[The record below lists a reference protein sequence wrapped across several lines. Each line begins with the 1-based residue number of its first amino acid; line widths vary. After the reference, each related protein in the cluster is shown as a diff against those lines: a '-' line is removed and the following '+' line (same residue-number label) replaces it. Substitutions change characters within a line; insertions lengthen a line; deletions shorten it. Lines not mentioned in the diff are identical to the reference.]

1 MRERNFDVHNRIPN
15 ENRFKVKGRKEKVKK
30 SLLTLGLASVIGTSS
45 FLIPF
50 TKTASAETLD
60 SKKAKIESKQSEVAS
75 SLEAKEREL
84 SKLQDKQAKIEKEL
98 KDINAKA
105 LDTSNKIEDKK
116 AENEKTKKQIAD
128 LKKEI
133 KETEA
138 RIEKRNDI
146 LKKRVRSLQENG
158 GSQGYIDVLLGA
170 TSFGDFISR
179 ATAVSSI
186 VDADKELI
194 KQQEQDK
201 AKLED
206 AEAELNV
213 KLKKVQDDLAK
224 LESMQKDLN
233 KQLDQKDKLFD
244 EAKNGQKKA
253 ASAISDLKKEAS
265 KLANEKADTEKE
277 QKRIKAEQ
285 AAAAALIKK
294 QEEAQKASEDQNQK
308 DDSQPAP
315 AVKTV
320 KKAAVSTSSD
330 SSDSS
335 SKPKSTSGGS
345 SHNSGGSDDSDGG
358 SVISNSGGI
367 EGAIS
372 VGSSLVGQS
381 PYKFGGGRTQSDINN
396 RIFDCS
402 SFVRWAYANAGVN
415 LGPASGTNTDTLIG
429 RGKAVSASDMKR
441 GDLVFF
447 NTYKTNGH
455 VGIYLGN
462 GTFLNDNTSHG
473 VSIDSMSNPYWKK
486 AFNGNVRRVVQ

>member
-1 MRERNFDVHNRIPN
+1 MR
-15 ENRFKVKGRKEKVKK
+15 K

-50 TKTASAETLD
+50 TSKTASAETLNE
-60 SKKAKIESKQSEVAS
+60 KKQKIESKQSEVAS
-75 SLEAKEREL
+75 NIEAKEKEL
-84 SKLQDKQAKIEKEL
+84 NKLQENQSKIEKEL
-98 KDINAKA
+98 QDINDKA

-116 AENEKTKKQIAD
+116 EENDKTKEEIKK

-133 KETEA
+133 KETE
-138 RIEKRNDI
+138 EKIKKRDKI
-146 LKKRVRSLQENG
+146 LKKRVRALQQSG
-158 GSQGYIDVLLGA
+158 GSQGYVDVLLGA
-170 TSFGDFISR
+170 TSFGNLITR
-179 ATAVSSI
+179 ATAVSTI
-186 VDADKELI
+186 VDADKELV

-335 SKPKSTSGGS
+335 SKSTSGGS

-372 VGSSLVGQS
+372 VGSSLVGKS
-381 PYKFGGGRTQSDINN
+381 PYKFGGGRTQSDIDN

-415 LGPASGTNTDTLIG
+415 LGPVSGTSTDTLIN

-486 AFNGNVRRVVQ
+486 YFNGNVRRVVQ

>member
-1 MRERNFDVHNRIPN
+1 VR
-15 ENRFKVKGRKEKVKK
+15 K

-50 TKTASAETLD
+50 TSKTASAETLD
-60 SKKAKIESKQSEVAS
+60 EKKQKIESKQSEVAS
-75 SLEAKEREL
+75 SIEAKEKEL
-84 SKLQDKQAKIEKEL
+84 TELQENQTKIEKEL

-116 AENEKTKKQIAD
+116 EENDKTKEEIKK

-138 RIEKRNDI
+138 RIEKRNEI
-146 LKKRVRSLQENG
+146 LKKRVRSLQESG
-158 GSQGYIDVLLGA
+158 GSQGYIDVLLGS

-186 VDADKELI
+186 VDADKDLI

-206 AEAELNV
+206 SEADLNN
-213 KLKKVQDDLAK
+213 KLKEVQAALAK
-224 LESMQKDLN
+224 LETMQKDLD
-233 KQLDQKDKLFD
+233 KQLDEKDKLFD
-244 EAKNGQKKA
+244 EAKASQKKTA
-253 ASAISDLKKEAS
+253 AAISELKSEAS
-265 KLANEKADTEKE
+265 KLANQKADTE
-277 QKRIKAEQ
+277 AEQ
-285 AAAAALIKK
+285 ARIKKEQEAAAALIKK
-294 QEEAQKASEDQNQK
+294 QEEAQKASDETQT
-308 DDSQPAP
+308 DDSQTATTES
-315 AVKTV
+315 A
-320 KKAAVSTSSD
+320 KASSSDND
-330 SSDSS
+330 SSDNSSKGSSNSSSNGSS
-335 SKPKSTSGGS
+335 SKKSS
-345 SHNSGGSDDSDGG
+345 SSNSNSGGT
-358 SVISNSGGI
+358 VISNSGGI

-372 VGSSLVGQS
+372 VGSSIVGQS

-402 SFVRWAYANAGVN
+402 SFVRWAYASAGVN
-415 LGPASGTNTDTLIG
+415 LGPVGGTTTDTLVG
-429 RGKAVSASDMKR
+429 RGQAVSASEMKR

-447 NTYKTNGH
+447 DTYKTNGH

-473 VSIDSMSNPYWKK
+473 VSVDSMSNVYWKK
-486 AFNGNVRRVVQ
+486 AFKGVVRRVVQ

>member
-1 MRERNFDVHNRIPN
+1 M
-15 ENRFKVKGRKEKVKK
+15 KK

-75 SLEAKEREL
+75 SLEAKEKEL
-84 SKLQDKQAKIEKEL
+84 SKLQEKQAKIEKEL

-138 RIEKRNDI
+138 RIEKRNEI

-186 VDADKELI
+186 VDADKDLI

-265 KLANEKADTEKE
+265 QLANEKAHTEKE
-277 QKRIKAEQ
+277 QKRIKEEQ

-308 DDSQPAP
+308 DDSQPAS

-320 KKAAVSTSSD
+320 KKAAVSTETSD

-335 SKPKSTSGGS
+335 SKSSNSGGS
-345 SHNSGGSDDSDGG
+345 SHNSGGSDDSDG

-372 VGSSLVGQS
+372 VGSSLVGKS

-415 LGPASGTNTDTLIG
+415 LGPVGGTSTDTLIG

-447 NTYKTNGH
+447 DTYKTNGH

-473 VSIDSMSNPYWKK
+473 VSIDSLSNRYWKD

>member
-1 MRERNFDVHNRIPN
+1 MR
-15 ENRFKVKGRKEKVKK
+15 K

-50 TKTASAETLD
+50 TSKTASAETLD
-60 SKKAKIESKQSEVAS
+60 EKKQKIESKQSEVAS
-75 SLEAKEREL
+75 SIEAKEKEL
-84 SKLQDKQAKIEKEL
+84 TELQENQTKIEKEL

-116 AENEKTKKQIAD
+116 EENDKTKEEIKK

-138 RIEKRNDI
+138 RIEKRNEI
-146 LKKRVRSLQENG
+146 LKKRVRSLQESG
-158 GSQGYIDVLLGA
+158 GSQGYIDVLLGS

-186 VDADKELI
+186 VDADKDLI

-206 AEAELNV
+206 SEADLNN
-213 KLKKVQDDLAK
+213 KLKEVQAALAK
-224 LESMQKDLN
+224 LETMQKDLD
-233 KQLDQKDKLFD
+233 KQLDEKDKLFD
-244 EAKNGQKKA
+244 EAKASQKKTA
-253 ASAISDLKKEAS
+253 AAISELKSEAS
-265 KLANEKADTEKE
+265 KLANQKADTE
-277 QKRIKAEQ
+277 AEQ
-285 AAAAALIKK
+285 ARIKKEQEAAAALIKK
-294 QEEAQKASEDQNQK
+294 QEEAQKASDETQT
-308 DDSQPAP
+308 DDSQTATTES
-315 AVKTV
+315 A
-320 KKAAVSTSSD
+320 KASSSDND
-330 SSDSS
+330 SSDNSSKGSSNSSSNGSS
-335 SKPKSTSGGS
+335 SKKSS
-345 SHNSGGSDDSDGG
+345 SSNSNSGGT
-358 SVISNSGGI
+358 VISNSGGI

-372 VGSSLVGQS
+372 VGSSIVGQS

-402 SFVRWAYANAGVN
+402 SFVRWAYASAGVN
-415 LGPASGTNTDTLIG
+415 LGPVGGTTTDTLVG
-429 RGKAVSASDMKR
+429 RGQAVSASEMKR

-447 NTYKTNGH
+447 DTYKTNGH

-473 VSIDSMSNPYWKK
+473 VSVDSMSNVYWKK
-486 AFNGNVRRVVQ
+486 AFKGVVRRVVQ

>member
-1 MRERNFDVHNRIPN
+1 MR
-15 ENRFKVKGRKEKVKK
+15 K

-50 TKTASAETLD
+50 TSKTASAETLD
-60 SKKAKIESKQSEVAS
+60 EKKQKIESKQSEVAS
-75 SLEAKEREL
+75 SIEAKEKEL
-84 SKLQDKQAKIEKEL
+84 TELQENQTKIEKEL

-116 AENEKTKKQIAD
+116 EENDKTKEEIKK

-138 RIEKRNDI
+138 RIEKRNEI
-146 LKKRVRSLQENG
+146 LKKRVRSLQESG
-158 GSQGYIDVLLGA
+158 GSQGYIDVLLGS

-186 VDADKELI
+186 VDADKDLI

-206 AEAELNV
+206 SEADLNN
-213 KLKKVQDDLAK
+213 KLKEVQAALAK
-224 LESMQKDLN
+224 LETMQKDLD
-233 KQLDQKDKLFD
+233 KQLDEKDKLFD
-244 EAKNGQKKA
+244 EAKASQKKTA
-253 ASAISDLKKEAS
+253 AAISELKSEAS
-265 KLANEKADTEKE
+265 KLANQKADTE
-277 QKRIKAEQ
+277 AEQ
-285 AAAAALIKK
+285 ARIKKEQEAAAALIKK
-294 QEEAQKASEDQNQK
+294 QEEAQKASDETQT
-308 DDSQPAP
+308 DDSQTATTES
-315 AVKTV
+315 A
-320 KKAAVSTSSD
+320 KASSSD
-330 SSDSS
+330 NDSSNNSSKGSSNSSSNGSS
-335 SKPKSTSGGS
+335 SKKSS
-345 SHNSGGSDDSDGG
+345 SSNSNSGGT
-358 SVISNSGGI
+358 VISNSGGI

-372 VGSSLVGQS
+372 VGSSIVGQS

-402 SFVRWAYANAGVN
+402 SFVRWAYASAGVN
-415 LGPASGTNTDTLIG
+415 LGPVGGTTTDTLVG
-429 RGKAVSASDMKR
+429 RGQAVSASEMKR

-447 NTYKTNGH
+447 DTYKTNGH

-473 VSIDSMSNPYWKK
+473 VSVDSMSNVYWKK
-486 AFNGNVRRVVQ
+486 AFKGVVRRVVQ

>member
-1 MRERNFDVHNRIPN
+1 M
-15 ENRFKVKGRKEKVKK
+15 KK

-75 SLEAKEREL
+75 SLEAKEKEL
-84 SKLQDKQAKIEKEL
+84 SKLQEKQAKIEKEL

-116 AENEKTKKQIAD
+116 AENEKTKKQIAN

-138 RIEKRNDI
+138 RIAKRNEI

-186 VDADKELI
+186 VDADKDLI

-265 KLANEKADTEKE
+265 QLANEKADTEKE
-277 QKRIKAEQ
+277 QKRIKEEQ

-320 KKAAVSTSSD
+320 KKAAVSTETSD

-335 SKPKSTSGGS
+335 SKPSNSGGS
-345 SHNSGGSDDSDGG
+345 SHNSGGSDDSDG

-402 SFVRWAYANAGVN
+402 SFVRWAFANAGVN